1 MAKLVLDDID
11 NESVPSASLTVNSNN
26 QKIEEALENTLSRD
40 GTAPNQMEAS
50 LDMNSYRIINH
61 PNARG
66 SDYGNDLV
74 TVSDLAI
81 LGIPGP
87 KGDPGPTGS
96 GTGDLLAA
104 NNLSDV
110 DDAPTARANLGLA
123 PGSDV
128 LAFDI
133 DLAAISALS
142 WGSGQILWK
151 NVSGTV
157 STFDLST
164 DIQAVLGAADS
175 GEART
180 ALSLGNSAVRDV
192 GQSSSTVASGDD
204 TRFKRITV
212 STLNASSSLVND
224 KVGTLVRHTSAS
236 THNYFLPTNADGSFS
251 VGDVIQLRNA
261 VGAGTVTLTPS
272 ASVSLYSAGATTS
285 GVKTLAPG
293 AYCFLVCEAENTWI
307 ISGSGVS

>member
-40 GTAPNQMEAS
+40 GSSPNQMGAP
-50 LDMNSYRIINH
+50 LDMNSYRILNH
-61 PNARG
+61 PSARG
-66 SDYGNDLV
+66 ADYSTDLV
-74 TVSDLAI
+74 TVGDLAT
-81 LGIPGP
+81 LSIPGP
-87 KGDPGPTGS
+87 QGEPGPTGD

-104 NNLSDV
+104 NNLSDL
-110 DDAPTARANLGLA
+110 DDASTARTNLGLA
-123 PGSDV
+123 LGSDV
-128 LAFDI
+128 LAFDT
-133 DLAAISALS
+133 DLAAVAALS
-142 WGSGQILWK
+142 WDAEQILWK
-151 NVSGTV
+151 NGSGTV
-157 STFDLST
+157 ATFDLST

-175 GEART
+175 EEART
-180 ALSLGNSAVRDV
+180 ALALGDSAVRDV
-192 GQSSSTVASGDD
+192 GQSSSTVAAGDD
-204 TRFKRITV
+204 ARFKRITV
-212 STLNASSSLVND
+212 STLNASSSLVD
-224 KVGTLVRHTSAS
+224 SKVGTLVRHTSTSA
-236 THNYFLPTNADGSFS
+236 HNYFLPTNADGSFN

-272 ASVSLYSAGATTS
+272 ASVSLYAAGATTS